1 MDLKEKTA
9 IINGISSTIGVV
21 IGRELLKNGL
31 YVSGTYNTG
40 KENAEKLIEEF
51 GNERIKISEIDF
63 LSDDYENKIQ
73 EIITQTKSIL
83 GEIDILINVSGIWLV
98 KPFLYEEE
106 NEIEQVWRVNYWAT
120 YQFIKKAIPHMINNG
135 GVIINIA
142 STAGI
147 EGAGQQAS
155 YGASKSAIIN
165 LTKSLA
171 EEFAPRHIRVNA
183 ISPGYVDTPALDKFL
198 DDANK
203 ELLIKHIPMARFC
216 LPEDVANTVLYLLKN
231 DYITGVNIPLHGGK
245 L

>member
-1 MDLKEKTA
+1 MNLKEKVV
-9 IINGISSTIGVV
+9 IINGLSSAIGKV
-21 IGRELLKNGL
+21 IGNTLLKNGM
-31 YVSGTYNTG
+31 YISGTYHSR
-40 KENAEKLIEEF
+40 KENIVFLVQEYGNQKVKLF
-51 GNERIKISEIDF
+51 KIDF
-63 LSDDYENKIQ
+63 LADDYEEGIKKIIS
-73 EIITQTKSIL
+73 ETKAHFAR
-83 GEIDILINVSGIWLV
+83 IDVLINVSGIWVV
-98 KPFLYEEE
+98 KPFLYEEKKE
-106 NEIEQVWRVNYWAT
+106 VEQVWRVNYWAT
-120 YQFIKKAIPHMINNG
+120 YQFAKKVIPHMINEG
-135 GVIINIA
+135 GSIINIA

-183 ISPGYVDTPALDKFL
+183 ISPGYVDTPALDKYL

-203 ELLIKHIPMARFC
+203 ELLIKHIPIARFC